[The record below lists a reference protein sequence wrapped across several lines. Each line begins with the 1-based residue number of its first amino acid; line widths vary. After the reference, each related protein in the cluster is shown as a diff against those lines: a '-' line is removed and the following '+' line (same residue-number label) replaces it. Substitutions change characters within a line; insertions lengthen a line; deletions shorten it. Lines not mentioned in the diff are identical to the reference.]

1 MPWEKDFY
9 VELAVDDAMKVF
21 WMKGYEATSISD
33 LVKAMNINK
42 GSLYNAFGNKK
53 ALFIRALLKYDR
65 QNRQALLRRLEAMD
79 DPLAAIQALF
89 DAMIEESLGDR
100 EFKGCL
106 LVNTAIEL
114 PHHTGDVRDIV
125 SSALGDFEGFF
136 SRMVRRAQDNGQA
149 SDRLDADT
157 IAKSLLSQ
165 VVGLRVLSRGVFDA
179 QSLEAVRAQALSF
192 VKDYTKRH

>member
-1 MPWEKDFY
+1 MPWEKDFD
-9 VELAVDDAMKVF
+9 VEHAVDDAMRVF

-53 ALFIRALLKYDR
+53 ALFIKALLKYDR

-89 DAMIEESLGDR
+89 DAMIKESLGDR
-100 EFKGCL
+100 EYKGCM

-114 PHHTGDVRDIV
+114 PHHASDVQEIV
-125 SSALGDFEGFF
+125 SSAMGDFEGFF
-136 SRMVRRAQDNGQA
+136 ARMVRRAQESGQVRDA
-149 SDRLDADT
+149 LDADT

-165 VVGLRVLSRGVFDA
+165 VVGLRVLSRGVFDTR
-179 QSLEAVRAQALSF
+179 SLEAIRAQALSF
-192 VKDYTKRH
+192 TKA